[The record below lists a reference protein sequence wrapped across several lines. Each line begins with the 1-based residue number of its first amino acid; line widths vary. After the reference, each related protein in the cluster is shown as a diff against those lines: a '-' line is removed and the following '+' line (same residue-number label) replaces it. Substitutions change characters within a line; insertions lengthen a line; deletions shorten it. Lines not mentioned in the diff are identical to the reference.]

1 MFDPIL
7 VPLDGS
13 LLAECVLPHVVA
25 IARAFNARVILLRL
39 LDKNQAS
46 EKAQLF
52 DLVNWQINK
61 TGAKLYLDKVS
72 TRLQKSGLQIETTVL
87 EGLVAESITDY
98 AQSQGIKLI
107 VLSSHGRSGLSQ
119 WGISSVTQK
128 IIFSAPTS
136 VLIIRAHQPVTREL
150 IEWQYKQI
158 LVPLD
163 GSRRAENVLPMVTLL
178 ARSYQSRIHVVH
190 VVKTPEMARQMPPS
204 REDID
209 LSDQIVAR
217 NREEAIRYLDQVRK
231 HSPLDGID
239 VQTLLLT
246 SDNAPAALHD
256 LADKEGIDMV
266 ALSAHGYSGNNQWP
280 YGSMVNNFILY
291 SKVPLLIVQDLPAKE
306 EPAVPEITPPRTP
319 GALVHAGDPR
329 PGFRSSQSGTR
340 VAAER
345 TGPPPGR
352 NSHACT

>member
-1 MFDPIL
+1 MFDPVL

-25 IARAFNARVILLRL
+25 IARAFNAKVILLRV

-46 EKAQLF
+46 ETAQLF
-52 DLVNWQINK
+52 DLLNWQINK
-61 TGAKLYLDKVS
+61 TEAKLYLEKIS
-72 TRLQKSGLQIETTVL
+72 ARLQKSGLRIETAVL
-87 EGLVAESITDY
+87 EGLVAESITEY

-107 VLSSHGRSGLSQ
+107 ILSSHGRSGLSQ

-136 VLIIRAHQPVTREL
+136 VLIIRAHQPAASES
-150 IEWQYKQI
+150 IEWQYTRI
-158 LVPLD
+158 MVPLD

-178 ARSYQSRIHVVH
+178 ARFHQSRIHIVH
-190 VVKTPEMARQMPPS
+190 VVKTPEMARQMPLS
-204 REDID
+204 REDME
-209 LSDQIVAR
+209 LSDRIVAR
-217 NREEAIRYLDQVRK
+217 NREEAIRYLDQVRL

-239 VQTLLLT
+239 VQTRLLT
-246 SDNAPAALHD
+246 SDNAAAALHE
-256 LADKEGIDMV
+256 LAEKENIDMV

-306 EPAVPEITPPRTP
+306 EPAMVDMAPR
-319 GALVHAGDPR
+319 
-329 PGFRSSQSGTR
+329 
-340 VAAER
+340 ER
-345 TGPPPGR
+345 TE
-352 NSHACT
+352 H